1 MLARVLLA
9 MVVVGMSVGTVRAQA
24 VDELTRLQAEVRLL
38 KDELTKKN
46 REILELEKQLDTL
59 RAGSTAAPSAGQAPD
74 KVKAKADPTIDVPL
88 QFTDLET
95 IVRRICDSKSP
106 SKSPS
111 APRKSGGIT
120 PDELNEMDRK
130 AREYQEKQ
138 IAIAL
143 TRLIGKRIVLVGVVD
158 KVPLPV
164 KGVAEVVLQYES
176 KDTVRVMTVAG
187 RSTLTGDTI
196 SRSQYSD
203 EPRNRMTIKVMLNEQ
218 QLGGVRHKE
227 QVEVNGTIKKI
238 YAAPVSYSGQ
248 LSLQVELK
256 VDEVNPSKKN

>member
-1 MLARVLLA
+1 
-9 MVVVGMSVGTVRAQA
+9 VRAQA

-120 PDELNEMDRK
+120 PDELNEMERK

-158 KVPLPV
+158 KAPLPV

-176 KDTVRVMTVAG
+176 EDTVRVM
-187 RSTLTGDTI
+187 STLTGGII
-196 SRSQYSD
+196 SRSQYGD

-248 LSLQVELK
+248 LSLRVELN

>member
-106 SKSPS
+106 S

-120 PDELNEMDRK
+120 PDELNEMRRK
-130 AREYQEKQ
+130 ATEYKEKQ

-203 EPRNRMTIKVMLNEQ
+203 EPRNSMTIKVMLNEQ

-238 YAAPVSYSGQ
+238 YAAPVSHSGQ